1 MSDSVLLAVVL
12 GVWLLTGLVLAV
24 VLGRRG
30 KDPLG
35 WLVLGALMGPV
46 AIFLA
51 LDAVE
56 HDEQDVVDVVAPPR
70 GHSHGQVDVLVGF
83 DGSAGSKAAVSEAER
98 LFGDRVDRLTLV
110 KVVPFDI
117 GQIDDREARSKL
129 LEAARASEGGGIGLE
144 VAHGRP
150 ATAMQHLAESDHYD
164 VLVIGTSTDDRVH
177 ALGDAA
183 VDLARESSVPVLL
196 VPPNQTGEN
205 DDHA

>member
-1 MSDSVLLAVVL
+1 MSDSVLLTVLL

-30 KDPLG
+30 HDPFG
-35 WLVLGALMGPV
+35 WLVLGTLMGPV

-56 HDEQDVVDVVAPPR
+56 HDEQDVVEVVAPPS

-83 DGSAGSKAAVSEAER
+83 DGSAGSKAAVSVAER

-110 KVVPFDI
+110 NVVPFDT
-117 GQIDDREARSKL
+117 GHIDDREARSKL
-129 LEAARASEGGGIGLE
+129 LEAARATQGGGIGLE

-150 ATAMQHLAESDHYD
+150 AAAMQQLAQRDHYD
-164 VLVIGTSTDDRVH
+164 
-177 ALGDAA
+177 
-183 VDLARESSVPVLL
+183 LL
-196 VPPNQTGEN
+196 VDRNQRRRPRPCTRRRRGGSRTRQRRPCPTRPPQPDRRER
-205 DDHA
+205 